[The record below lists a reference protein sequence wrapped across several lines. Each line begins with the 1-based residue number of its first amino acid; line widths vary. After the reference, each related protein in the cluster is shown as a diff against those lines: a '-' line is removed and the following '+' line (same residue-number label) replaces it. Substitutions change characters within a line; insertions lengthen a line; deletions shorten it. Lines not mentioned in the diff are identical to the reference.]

1 MAVTITVTGVDRTA
15 AWDRTGELSYE
26 DLLNGRNTLRV
37 RLFDRVGG
45 FRPEDGQEVIVL
57 EDGTRRFGGMLVEP
71 EEYEEPGTGVLRFDA
86 SAVDFSAIADRH
98 LVARVYEHQT
108 LKAIVLD
115 IVAHD
120 VAGEGLDTRGVETG
134 PTIDKAVFNWVPAS
148 QAFNELSELAG
159 MAWWVDA
166 SKVLHFRERTSIAAP
181 APLDGSTAL
190 LGTVRVRPN
199 REQYRNRQI
208 VRAGTDLTDA
218 RTEPFSGDEERRTF
232 TTSFKVGTV
241 PTVEVNSVSKTVGIR
256 GVDTGRDW
264 YWSKGTTEISQDESG
279 AVLTGTD
286 LLEVT
291 YQGMFPIIVDATA
304 DSEVVAR
311 QAIEGGTGMYTRVE
325 NRPNIDSFAMATE
338 AVEAMLARYGSIGRV
353 VTCQTRSAGF
363 AAGQLVEVT
372 FPSHGISAEE
382 FLIDSVS
389 AVVNEDAD
397 ELWYT
402 VNAIAGDPYGGWQAY
417 FRRLAQAGRQFVLHD
432 DEIVVILRS
441 LADEVTAAARLT
453 AVSAVPETRAGY
465 ALAGFS
471 VAG

>member
-1 MAVTITVTGVDRTA
+1 MAVTITVNGVDRTA

-71 EEYEEPGTGVLRFDA
+71 EEYEEPGTGVLRFDT

-115 IVAHD
+115 IVAQD
-120 VAGEGLDTRGVETG
+120 LAGEGLDTSGVETG

-166 SKVLHFRERTSIAAP
+166 SKVLHVRERTSIAAP

-208 VRAGTDLTDA
+208 VRGGTDLTDA
-218 RTEPFSGDEERRTF
+218 RTESFVGDSKRRTF
-232 TTSFKVGTV
+232 TTSFKVGKV

-256 GVDTGRDW
+256 GVDTGKDW
-264 YWSKGTTEISQDESG
+264 YWSKGTTEISQDTVG
-279 AVLTGTD
+279 GVLSASD
-286 LLEVT
+286 VVEVT
-291 YQGMFPIIVDATA
+291 YQGMFQIIVDSRFET
-304 DSEVVAR
+304 EVTAR
-311 QAIEGGTGMYTRVE
+311 QAIEGGSGIYARVE
-325 NRPNIDSFAMATE
+325 NRPSIDSAAMATE
-338 AVEAMLARYGSIGRV
+338 VAHALLTRYGSIARV
-353 VTCQTRSAGF
+353 LTCRTRIPGF
-363 AAGQLVEVT
+363 AAGQLVAAT
-372 FPSHGISAEE
+372 FPAHGITGELY
-382 FLIDSVS
+382 LIDSLS
-389 AVVNEDAD
+389 AAVNEELD
-397 ELWYT
+397 EIWYT